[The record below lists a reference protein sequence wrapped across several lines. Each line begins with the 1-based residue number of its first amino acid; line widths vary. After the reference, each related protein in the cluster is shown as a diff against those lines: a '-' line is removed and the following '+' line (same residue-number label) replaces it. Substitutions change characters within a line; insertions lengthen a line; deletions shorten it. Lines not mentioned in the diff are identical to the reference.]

1 MRTNPKA
8 WQIGGALIVLLAVYA
23 SWALLLRPAFANVAQ
38 AEADTVSTESQ
49 TEQVRAQTRQL
60 AQQQKDLQDQVDALL
75 RLRAKIPKDVNVP
88 VLMRTIQTEARAE
101 GVDLDSLQPGQIT
114 LFSIPEPTPT
124 ASDSASP
131 APDQTKAPKP
141 TPSDLGQGIAPQ
153 DAGLAFVPL
162 SLAGQGDYASIK
174 RLISRLEH
182 QQRAFLVTS
191 LDVTRSDDTEKQPL
205 TFAMTAKVFVLN
217 DQEVQ
222 LPASVRTG
230 GE

>member
-1 MRTNPKA
+1 MRTNPRA
-8 WQIGGALIVLLAVYA
+8 WQIGGLLLVLLAAYA
-23 SWALLLRPAFANVAQ
+23 GWALMLRPAFANVAQ
-38 AEADTVSTESQ
+38 TQADTASTEQQ
-49 TEQVRAQTRQL
+49 TDRVRAQTVQL

-88 VLMRTIQTEARAE
+88 VLMRTIQAEARAE
-101 GVDLDSLQPGQIT
+101 GVALDSLQPGQIT
-114 LFSIPEPTPT
+114 LFAVPEPTPT

-131 APDQTKAPKP
+131 TPDQTKAPQP
-141 TPSDLGQGIAPQ
+141 TPSDLGQGLAPAE
-153 DAGLAFVPL
+153 AGLAFVPL
-162 SLAGQGDYASIK
+162 SLAGQGDYASIR

-191 LDVTRSDDTEKQPL
+191 LDITRAQESDKKPL
-205 TFAMTAKVFVLN
+205 TFTMTARVFVLN
-217 DQEVQ
+217 DKDVQ